1 MTKLIIQIPCLNEA
15 ETLPGTLRDLP
26 RSLPGI
32 DRIEVLVVDD
42 GSRDGTSEVAR
53 ANGVQHVVR
62 FRRRK
67 GLAAAFVAGI
77 DAALKLGADFIVNT
91 DADNQYVGAD
101 IAKLI
106 DPLVRGEADIVI
118 GDRNIQALSEMSAQ
132 KKRLQRLGSWVVR
145 QVSGTQVPDTTSG
158 FRAYTR
164 EAALRM
170 TIVSEFSYTLESIIQ
185 AGKRRMAI
193 AHVPIRTNP
202 RVRPSRLFDNIFS
215 YIKASTAT
223 IVRIYAMYEPLKVFS
238 YIGAT
243 IFLAGAALVVRFLYY
258 YFTGTGMG
266 HVQSL
271 ILSAVL
277 MIVGFQVLLIGL
289 VSDVISG
296 NRKLLE
302 DLVYRVRSI
311 EIAVGSGK
319 IDETSRRQE
328 TGSRSVA
335 DASTTSVIVPA
346 FNEGAAIADVVAA
359 LKARR
364 ALARGD
370 RRRRWLV
377 GRHRRRARARPV
389 RLSCGIPT
397 TRATARRSSPA
408 CDARPAPTS

>member
-1 MTKLIIQIPCLNEA
+1 VTKLIIQIPCLNEA

-53 ANGVQHVVR
+53 AHGVEHVVR

-118 GDRNIQALSEMSAQ
+118 GDRNIQALAEMSRQ

-202 RVRPSRLFDNIFS
+202 RVRPSRLFDSVFS
-215 YIKASTAT
+215 YIKASAAT

-238 YIGAT
+238 YIGGT
-243 IFLAGAALVVRFLYY
+243 IFLTGAALVVRFLFY
-258 YFTGTGMG
+258 YFTGTGRG

-311 EIAVGSGK
+311 EIAVGSSK
-319 IDETSRRQE
+319 VDEKSGV
-328 TGSRSVA
+328 GSR
-335 DASTTSVIVPA
+335 
-346 FNEGAAIADVVAA
+346 E
-359 LKARR
+359 
-364 ALARGD
+364 
-370 RRRRWLV
+370 
-377 GRHRRRARARPV
+377 
-389 RLSCGIPT
+389 
-397 TRATARRSSPA
+397 
-408 CDARPAPTS
+408 